1 MQRQARAQR
10 LRAVRSAR
18 ADLPQR
24 ERMTIEGSYDRSVRA
39 RFKAD
44 VSGEP
49 GRQRYRRGT
58 SASL

>member
-1 MQRQARAQR
+1 MERQARTQR
-10 LRAVRSAR
+10 LRAVRGAR

-24 ERMTIEGSYDRSVRA
+24 ERMTIEASGDRPVRA
-39 RFKAD
+39 RFKGD